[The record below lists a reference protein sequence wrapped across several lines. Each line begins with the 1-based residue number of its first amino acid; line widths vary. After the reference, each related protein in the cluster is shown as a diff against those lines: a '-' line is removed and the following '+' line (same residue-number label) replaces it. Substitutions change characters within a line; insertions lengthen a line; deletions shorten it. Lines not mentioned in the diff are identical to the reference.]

1 MGCRLRTTRSCRR
14 GGGDDAVGQKVFK
27 ICMSRDNVVDLSAQN
42 FVQFKRA
49 LEIQNAMEM
58 TFSSASSRSFHRVR
72 VFEPSTAASTSH
84 DFGQDVGKCHGR
96 HRRSDHGG
104 AGGGGVRILIR
115 TSAAKSRVPAS
126 PYAIQ
131 RTYTCIYNHN
141 VTPWRRLRPLSWQ
154 SLRISGPASSF
165 SARRSTQPPTVG
177 RQPAGGGHKTQG
189 IMGGC
194 GLQSQGGAAHK
205 RCCAQEDVPKVR
217 TKKKMRVQH
226 GTLTH
231 KTQGQQGQANQ
242 GGAFRSTAGGF

>member
-177 RQPAGGGHKTQG
+177 RQPAGGGTRHRESWAG
-189 IMGGC
+189 VGC
-194 GLQSQGGAAHK
+194 KAREGLRTRDAVHRKMCPKSEQK
-205 RCCAQEDVPKVR
+205 RRCECSMAP
-217 TKKKMRVQH
+217 
-226 GTLTH
+226 
-231 KTQGQQGQANQ
+231 
-242 GGAFRSTAGGF
+242 